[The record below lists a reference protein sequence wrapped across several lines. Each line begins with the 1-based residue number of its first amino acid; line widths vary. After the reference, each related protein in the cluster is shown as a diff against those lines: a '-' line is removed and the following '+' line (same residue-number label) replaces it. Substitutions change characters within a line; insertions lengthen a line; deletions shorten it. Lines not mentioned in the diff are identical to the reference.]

1 MFACG
6 EPCGTCRNSW
16 EGINLPRSP
25 PSCHSLSHTPA
36 VLLAGKK
43 HPQHFYF
50 FYYFCGNIYFGEPGV
65 EIHERG

>member
-25 PSCHSLSHTPA
+25 PLVTVCLTP
-36 VLLAGKK
+36 LQFCWQEKK